1 MEHKSI
7 YTPDVIARLELGWGP
22 GWLSPGGLSDVSQL
36 VAGIAIAGKS
46 VLDIGAGTGGPALAL
61 INRFGARHVIGIDIE
76 QSVLDR
82 AGILAQAEQLEKRVN
97 FHRVAPGPLPFPDAH
112 FDVVFSKD
120 TFVHIADKALLFAE
134 MFRVLKP
141 GGSCVFSDWCCSPPP
156 YSEEMQQFFNNGMN
170 FTMATLEEN
179 RSHLEHAGFNAIA
192 AKDRNA
198 WFAVFAAQEV
208 KAATGAE
215 RARLVSAVGA
225 EVADSL
231 TAAARRRAVIDD
243 QGHLRPTHFRAGK
256 PDG

>member
-36 VAGIAIAGKS
+36 VDGVTIAGRS
-46 VLDIGAGTGGPALAL
+46 VLDIGTGTGGPALAL
-61 INRFGARHVIGIDIE
+61 VNRFGARHVTGVDVE

-82 AGILAQAEQLEKRVN
+82 ATTLAQAAQLAQQIDFR
-97 FHRVAPGPLPFPDAH
+97 RVASGPLPFPDAH

-156 YSEEMQQFFNNGMN
+156 YSQEMQQFFNNGMN
-170 FTMATLEEN
+170 FTMATLQEN
-179 RSHLEHAGFNAIA
+179 CSHLERAGFKTISAR
-192 AKDRNA
+192 DRNA
-198 WFAVFAAQEV
+198 WFAVFAAQEA
-208 KAATGAE
+208 KAAAGAE
-215 RARLVSAVGA
+215 RARFVSDVGA
-225 EVADSL
+225 EAADGL
-231 TAAARRRAVIDD
+231 IAAARRRAVIAE
-243 QGHLRPTHFRAGK
+243 QGHLRPAHFQAAK